1 MSEFLKM
8 MLAIGVPFLL
18 TMLLLYVS
26 LKSEQ
31 RPPQTAARAKVP
43 EAATAALVVEA
54 ADAREGKSGGAI
66 ATD

>member
-31 RPPQTAARAKVP
+31 KPPQPAVRAKVP
-43 EAATAALVVEA
+43 EVATAALVAEA
-54 ADAREGKSGGAI
+54 AEAGEAKRGGE
-66 ATD
+66 